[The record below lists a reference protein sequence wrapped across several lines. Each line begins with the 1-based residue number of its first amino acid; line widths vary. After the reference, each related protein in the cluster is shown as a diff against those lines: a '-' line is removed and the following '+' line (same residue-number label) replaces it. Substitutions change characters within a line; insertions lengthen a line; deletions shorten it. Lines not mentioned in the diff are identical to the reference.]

1 MMDFARLSPLRRIAL
16 AALCLTG
23 MLPVQPAA
31 AQCLLCGDSG
41 SGGGAVSAS
50 GDSFASPP
58 GTERPLRIDIVANLE
73 FARIVAGPAG
83 GSVSVD
89 AASGRAAPSGA
100 ISTLSGPS
108 FSARV
113 RIEGTPGAAI
123 RIDLP
128 TEAIMTSSTGAIAR
142 LSAIDAALP
151 PVVRLD
157 ANGRFEFSF
166 GGRLDISGAVD
177 GDFRGRIPVTVSYA

>member
-1 MMDFARLSPLRRIAL
+1 MMDFARLLLLRQSVL
-16 AALCLTG
+16 AALCLIG
-23 MLPVQPAA
+23 MLPVEPAA
-31 AQCLLCGDSG
+31 AQCLLCGDTG
-41 SGGGAVSAS
+41 SGASAPGGNGIAP
-50 GDSFASPP
+50 PP
-58 GTERPLRIDIVANLE
+58 GGERPLRIDIVANLE

-83 GSVSVD
+83 GSVVVD

-128 TEAIMTSSTGAIAR
+128 NEAILTSSTGAIAR

-166 GGRLDISGAVD
+166 GGRLDVTGSVD